1 MEAPVREPKEPKAP
15 NEPTV
20 EELHLL
26 IENLGDEITSYRK
39 REAVWLS
46 LVAHAVVILFL
57 IFAPNWMPGGP
68 RVVGLQ
74 PQKQDTVFLTAPK
87 TRPTVKPPKSDVIS
101 DQNRLAQSRLPSKET
116 LRKLLDS
123 RRPGPPAQPQAPP
136 TPQQQAQQQPASGA
150 QQAQSEAPKQQ
161 QPAQQTAQVQP
172 AQPKRNP
179 FAMASPGA
187 AVNQAIQQA
196 GSDRGA
202 TRSFGGDSGAG
213 PLHAKAERLGSVE
226 ILSDTMG
233 VDFGPYLQR
242 LHFVVQSRW
251 DVLIPQVAL
260 PPVMKK
266 GVVVLEF
273 AILPDGRVQG
283 LKVVGS
289 SGDESLDRAAFGS
302 ISNGALPQLP
312 PEYKGKYLLMRARYY
327 YNPDK
332 GDFE

>member
-1 MEAPVREPKEPKAP
+1 MEAPVREPKKPKAP

-39 REAVWLS
+39 REAVWIS
-46 LVAHAVVILFL
+46 LVAHAVVILIL
-57 IFAPNWMPGGP
+57 IFGPRWMLGGP

-74 PQKQDTVFLTAPK
+74 SQKQDTIFLTAPK
-87 TRPTVKPPKSDVIS
+87 TRPTVKPPKNDVIS

-136 TPQQQAQQQPASGA
+136 
-150 QQAQSEAPKQQ
+150 QQAQSEAPQQ

-179 FAMASPGA
+179 FAMSSPGA

-196 GSDRGA
+196 GSDRGT

-213 PLHAKAERLGSVE
+213 ALHAKAERLGSVE

-242 LHFVVQSRW
+242 LHFVVQQRW

-283 LKVVGS
+283 LKVVAS

-312 PEYKGKYLLMRARYY
+312 PEYKGKYLLLRARYY

-332 GDFE
+332 GDLE

>member
-1 MEAPVREPKEPKAP
+1 MEAPVREPKEPKVP

-39 REAVWLS
+39 REAVWIS
-46 LVAHAVVILFL
+46 LVAHAVVILIL
-57 IFAPNWMPGGP
+57 IFGPRWMPGGP
-68 RVVGLQ
+68 RIVGLQ
-74 PQKQDTVFLTAPK
+74 SQKQDTIFLTAPK
-87 TRPTVKPPKSDVIS
+87 TRPTAKPPRSDVIS

-136 TPQQQAQQQPASGA
+136 QQAQQQTNSGA
-150 QQAQSEAPKQQ
+150 QQQAQGEAPQQ

-179 FAMASPGA
+179 FAMSSPGA

-196 GSDRGA
+196 GSDRGT

-213 PLHAKAERLGSVE
+213 PVHAKAERLGAVE

-242 LHFVVQSRW
+242 LHFVVQQRW

-312 PEYKGKYLLMRARYY
+312 PEYKGKYLLLRARYY

>member
-39 REAVWLS
+39 REAVWIS
-46 LVAHAVVILFL
+46 LVAHAVVILIL
-57 IFAPNWMPGGP
+57 IFGPHWMPGGP
-68 RVVGLQ
+68 RIVGLQ
-74 PQKQDTVFLTAPK
+74 SQKQDTIFLTAPK
-87 TRPTVKPPKSDVIS
+87 TRPTIKPPRSDVIS

-123 RRPGPPAQPQAPP
+123 RRPGPPAQSQPAPP
-136 TPQQQAQQQPASGA
+136 QQAQQQPNSGA
-150 QQAQSEAPKQQ
+150 QQQAQREPPKQ

-172 AQPKRNP
+172 TQPKRNP
-179 FAMASPGA
+179 FAMSSPGA

-213 PLHAKAERLGSVE
+213 PLHAKAERLGAVE

-242 LHFVVQSRW
+242 LHFVVQQRW

-283 LKVVGS
+283 LKVVAS

-312 PEYKGKYLLMRARYY
+312 PEYKGKYLLLRARYY

-332 GDFE
+332 GDLE

>member
-46 LVAHAVVILFL
+46 LVAHAVVILIL
-57 IFAPNWMPGGP
+57 IFGPHWMQGGP
-68 RVVGLQ
+68 RIVGL
-74 PQKQDTVFLTAPK
+74 PSQKQDTIFLSAPK
-87 TRPTVKPPKSDVIS
+87 TRPTVKPPRSDVIS

-136 TPQQQAQQQPASGA
+136 QQAQQQPNSGA
-150 QQAQSEAPKQQ
+150 QQQAQGEAPQQ

-179 FAMASPGA
+179 FAMSSPGA

-196 GSDRGA
+196 GSDRGT

-213 PLHAKAERLGSVE
+213 QHAKAERLGAVE

-242 LHFVVQSRW
+242 LHFTVQSRW

-283 LKVVGS
+283 LKVVAS

-312 PEYKGKYLLMRARYY
+312 PEYKGKYLLLRARYY

-332 GDFE
+332 GDLE